1 MKIYI
6 NNNNLILTD
15 VLSDTKII
23 KYQDFNQLKQIISDL
38 ESNKFNEIKL
48 YASNINDILTDL
60 YKIYTKIDAAGGII
74 RNEKN
79 EILIINRLNKFD
91 LPKGKVEPNEDI
103 KDTAI
108 REVKEETGLQ
118 DVGIISFFDSTF
130 HTYELK
136 NKKILKQTH
145 WFLMR
150 STSTQKLIPQT
161 IEDISSVEWIN
172 ALDINKI
179 FKNTY
184 PSIIDLINKLAI
196 IRANPKTL

>member
-118 DVGIISFFDSTF
+118 DVKIISFFDSTF

-145 WFLMR
+145 WFLMS

-179 FKNTY
+179 FENTY
-184 PSIIDLINKLAI
+184 PSIIDLINKL
-196 IRANPKTL
+196 